1 MLPTSPAPAL
11 SGFPSSVQ
19 VFTHS
24 RAHTHATK
32 VPFTVPL
39 RATKLVESIV
49 TWVETLV
56 TS

>member
-1 MLPTSPAPAL
+1 MLPTSSAHAL
-11 SGFPSSVQ
+11 SGFPLECARSY
-19 VFTHS
+19 TPP
-24 RAHTHATK
+24 AHTHATK